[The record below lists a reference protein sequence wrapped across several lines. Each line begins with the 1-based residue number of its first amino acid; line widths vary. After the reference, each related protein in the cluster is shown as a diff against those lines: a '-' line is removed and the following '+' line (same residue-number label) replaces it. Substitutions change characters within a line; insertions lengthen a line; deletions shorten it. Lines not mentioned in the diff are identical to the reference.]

1 MYIPAHFAAD
11 DATIRELLAR
21 HGAADLVTLT
31 ADGLLATMLPFAYEP
46 SAGEQG
52 AQWGAQWGALYGH
65 VARNND
71 QWRKP
76 ALGESLAIVR
86 GPDAYISPSWYA
98 AKAEH
103 GRVVPTWNYV
113 TAHVYG
119 RLVVHDDPVWV
130 EDVVR
135 RLTAKHEAARLTSPG
150 QPPAWSVDD
159 APRAFIEGQLRAIV
173 GLELQI
179 TRIEAKAKLSQNRPA
194 TDVPGIVAGL
204 SARGD
209 DRSATA
215 VERANEGRADGHRG
229 KHPVRSGN

>member
-11 DATIRELLAR
+11 DAAVEDLLFR
-21 HGAADLVTLT
+21 HGAADLITLT
-31 ADGLLATMLPFAYEP
+31 DDGLLATMLPFAYEP
-46 SAGEQG
+46 SAGEHG
-52 AQWGAQWGALYGH
+52 TLLGH

-76 ALGESLAIVR
+76 AHGESLAIIR
-86 GPDAYISPSWYA
+86 GPDSYVSPSWYA

-103 GRVVPTWNYV
+103 GRVVPTWNYL

-119 RLVVHDDPVWV
+119 RLIVHDDPAWV

-135 RLTAKHEAARLTSPG
+135 RLTAKHEAARLASPG
-150 QPPAWSVDD
+150 QRMPWSPDD
-159 APRAFIEGQLRAIV
+159 APRKFIEGQLRAIV

-194 TDVPGIVAGL
+194 TDIPGIVEGL
-204 SARGD
+204 AARGD
-209 DRSATA
+209 DPMAAA
-215 VERANEGRADGHRG
+215 VEHANAERVNGSPATNTTSR
-229 KHPVRSGN
+229 

>member
-11 DATIRELLAR
+11 DVTVHELLTR
-21 HGAADLVTLT
+21 HGAADLITLT

-46 SAGEQG
+46 AAGQH
-52 AQWGAQWGALYGH
+52 GALLGH

-76 ALGESLAIVR
+76 AQGESLAIVR
-86 GPDAYISPSWYA
+86 GPDAYVSPSWYA

-119 RLVVHDDPVWV
+119 RLVVHDDPAWV

-135 RLTAKHEAARLTSPG
+135 RLTAKHEAARLQNPG
-150 QPPAWSVDD
+150 QSPEWSVDD
-159 APRAFIEGQLRAIV
+159 APRKFIE
-173 GLELQI
+173 I
-179 TRIEAKAKLSQNRPA
+179 TRIEAKAKLSQNRPE

-204 SARGD
+204 TARGD
-209 DRSATA
+209 ERSAQA
-215 VERANEGRADGHRG
+215 VEQA
-229 KHPVRSGN
+229 RSGS